1 MNFAAFYRYLQSVCM
16 IRRLYYIFPLLLLPF
31 LCPAQGVVMRY
42 VIENN
47 DTLLIGSLNPVYVFN
62 RPQNQK
68 DKNWGEYYRIV
79 YNFNKA
85 YPYALL
91 AAKKITEIDNVLDA
105 KPRTAREKERLIKE
119 FEKQLFKEFEKPLR
133 NLTFN
138 QGRMLLK
145 LIDREVGQNSYYII
159 RGYRGGVTAGFWQG
173 IAKLFGADLKKP
185 YDKYGDD
192 KVLEELVLMYK
203 EGSFPYLYASIF
215 GR

>member
-1 MNFAAFYRYLQSVCM
+1 MGY
-16 IRRLYYIFPLLLLPF
+16 
-31 LCPAQGVVMRY
+31 VV
-42 VIENN
+42 ENN
-47 DTLLIGSLNPVYVFN
+47 DTLFISTLNPAYVFN
-62 RPQNQK
+62 RPLRDVK
-68 DKNWGEYYRIV
+68 DKNWGDYYRIV

-91 AAKKITEIDNVLDA
+91 AAQKVLEMDNA
-105 KPRTAREKERLIKE
+105 IAEKPRTSRERERMIKE

-145 LIDREVGQNSYYII
+145 LIDREVGQNSFSII
-159 RGYRGGVTAGFWQG
+159 KGYRGSVTAGFWQG
-173 IAKLFGADLKKP
+173 IAKVFGADLKKP

-192 KVLEELVLMYK
+192 KVLEELVLMYHD
-203 EGSFPYLYASIF
+203 GSFPFLYASIF

>member
-1 MNFAAFYRYLQSVCM
+1 MPYT
-16 IRRLYYIFPLLLLPF
+16 I
-31 LCPAQGVVMRY
+31 GH
-42 VIENN
+42 NN
-47 DTLLIGSLNPVYVFN
+47 DTIFISSIVPVYIFN
-62 RPQNQK
+62 RPLKDVK

-91 AAKKITEIDNVLDA
+91 AAQKVYEVDSTLAA
-105 KPRTAREKERLIKE
+105 KPRTAREREKMVKE

-133 NLTFN
+133 NLTFS

-145 LIDREVGQNSYYII
+145 LIDREVGQNSYII
-159 RGYRGGVTAGFWQG
+159 IKDYRGGITAGFWQG

-192 KVLEELVLMYK
+192 KVLEELVGMYK
-203 EGSFPYLYASIF
+203 DGSFSYLYASIF

>member
-1 MNFAAFYRYLQSVCM
+1 MLSRFFYISL
-16 IRRLYYIFPLLLLPF
+16 LLLLPHV
-31 LCPAQGVVMRY
+31 CPAQEGSLMGY
-42 VIENN
+42 IIDHN
-47 DTLLIGSLNPVYVFN
+47 DTLFVASLKPAYAFS
-62 RPQNQK
+62 RPPKGTK
-68 DKNWGEYYRIV
+68 DNIWGDYYRTV

-91 AAKKITEIDNVLDA
+91 AAKKVYEVDSILAA
-105 KPRTAREKERLIKE
+105 KSHSSREKEKIVKN

-145 LIDREVGQNSYYII
+145 LIDREVGQSSFYII
-159 RGYRGGVTAGFWQG
+159 REYRGGITAAFWQG
-173 IAKLFGADLKKP
+173 IAKIFGSDLKKP

-192 KVLEELVLMYK
+192 KVLEELVVMYH
-203 EGSFPYLYASIF
+203 EGSFSHLYASFF